1 MPSSPSPRAA
11 PDAAGQRSG
20 ILIAFGAHALW
31 GFLPLYFLLLSPTG
45 PIEIVAG
52 RILFSL
58 VFCVLL
64 TGVGRRWQSLL
75 AVVRQPRLLGLLALA
90 AALIFVNWQ
99 VYVYASVTGHIIEAS
114 LGYFINPIVTILL
127 GVFVLREKLH
137 PVQWGAVAIS
147 VVAVIV
153 LAIDYG
159 SVPWIS
165 LTLAFSFGL
174 YGFVKNRVGPT
185 VDALSGLTIETAW
198 LVPVALAELVFVAL
212 HSGLTIGTISP
223 LHTLGVIG
231 TGVVTAVPLLLF
243 ASAARRLPLA
253 YLGFI
258 QYLTPILQFLIG
270 AFILQES
277 LTPVRWFGFGLVWLS
292 LGILSAYLIARL
304 RRGPQTPRTR
314 ST

>member
-1 MPSSPSPRAA
+1 MSSPLPRAVA
-11 PDAAGQRSG
+11 DAAGARSG
-20 ILIAFGAHALW
+20 IVIALGAHALW
-31 GFLPLYFLLLSPTG
+31 GFLPLYFLSLSPTG
-45 PIEIVAG
+45 PIEIVAA

-58 VFCVLL
+58 VFCAAL
-64 TGVGRRWQSLL
+64 TAIGRRWRPLL
-75 AVVRQPRLLGLLALA
+75 VIVRQPRLVWMLGLA

-114 LGYFINPIVTILL
+114 LGYFMNPIVTILL
-127 GVFVLREKLH
+127 GVIVLRERLH
-137 PVQWGAVAIS
+137 PVQWVAVAIS
-147 VVAVIV
+147 VIAVIV

-198 LVPVALAELVFVAL
+198 LVPVAIVELIIVSA
-212 HSGLTIGTISP
+212 HGGLTIGNISP
-223 LHTLGVIG
+223 LHTLGLIG

-270 AFILQES
+270 AFILHES
-277 LTPVRWFGFGLVWLS
+277 LTSVRWFGFGLVWVS
-292 LGILSAYLIARL
+292 LAILSGYLIARL
-304 RRGPQTPRTR
+304 RHTR
-314 ST
+314 